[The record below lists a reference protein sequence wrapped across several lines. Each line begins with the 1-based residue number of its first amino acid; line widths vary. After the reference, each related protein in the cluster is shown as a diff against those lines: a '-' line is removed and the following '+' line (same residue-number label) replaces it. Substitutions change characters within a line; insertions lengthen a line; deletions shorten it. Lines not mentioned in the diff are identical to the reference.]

1 MRKELIFNNGHN
13 KYNISK
19 CFFKKIKNP
28 ININEVDIN
37 KIFLS
42 NKAPYGTQ
50 RSYIILDIL
59 VVLVLSPCTL

>member
-1 MRKELIFNNGHN
+1 MDIISITLA
-13 KYNISK
+13 NI
-19 CFFKKIKNP
+19 FFKKIKNP

-50 RSYIILDIL
+50 GSYIILDIL